1 MTDSASQVAPA
12 VAPDSAAGAD
22 GAPEARATA
31 LGWWQWLS
39 FTCVR
44 GCLRVHLAV
53 WGLGGLE
60 VGCRF
65 FGTLEYA
72 INYKRRRRVRKMLRK
87 VLGEEV
93 SAAELRRRSRAHFV
107 RQRCDKAFYLVCDM
121 LSTEAIRARFEIVN
135 GELLDAGLARGKGV
149 YALLSHHGP
158 HHITGLTMSLM
169 GYRVAGIRDPNEG
182 PLRTYIQSLWTKRHT
197 ELTPAK
203 VLYTT
208 DFVRGIY
215 RLLRDN
221 YALGS
226 ALDVSRVRDE
236 RLKTMPVR
244 IYGEQREF
252 LTGTLQIALRCRAAI
267 VQAFIV
273 AEDGFRYRLE
283 FLGPMADP
291 DRDSESDA
299 LLGDV
304 LQRYADN
311 IAAYARRYPEQ
322 ITRV

>member
-1 MTDSASQVAPA
+1 VRHAL
-12 VAPDSAAGAD
+12 D
-22 GAPEARATA
+22 G
-31 LGWWQWLS
+31 
-39 FTCVR
+39 
-44 GCLRVHLAV
+44 
-53 WGLGGLE
+53 
-60 VGCRF
+60 
-65 FGTLEYA
+65 
-72 INYKRRRRVRKMLRK
+72 
-87 VLGEEV
+87 
-93 SAAELRRRSRAHFV
+93 
-107 RQRCDKAFYLVCDM
+107 
-121 LSTEAIRARFEIVN
+121 AIRARFEIVN

-291 DRDSESDA
+291 DRESESDA
-299 LLGDV
+299 LLGTCSSATPTISPPTPAAIPS
-304 LQRYADN
+304 RSPASERADRP
-311 IAAYARRYPEQ
+311 AGGRLRV
-322 ITRV
+322 TRADHRSLLAGRN